1 MDNAA
6 AVAYINKIGG
16 THSHVLVNLAIALW
30 EWSAQHLP
38 GKLNIRADRE
48 SRILTDSSDWKLN
61 PNLFQAILRTWGPLE
76 IDLFASRLTFQLP
89 RFASWKPDPL
99 AIQTDAFTMNWQ
111 KIRGYAF
118 PPFALIG
125 RCLQQVMSQKVEQL
139 ILISPV
145 WPAQPWYPL
154 LLQLCIDLPILLP
167 LSADLLMKDN
177 QPHPL
182 NNLQL
187 AGSKQHIFQQ
197 KLERFCWQR
206 GDETPP
212 APTPQLGVSGLAGVV
227 NARSI
232 PTQYL

>member
-6 AVAYINKIGG
+6 AVAYIKKIGG
-16 THSHVLVNLAIALW
+16 THSHVLANLAIALW
-30 EWSAQHLP
+30 EWCLENQLIVSAQHLP
-38 GKLNIRADRE
+38 GKLNIGADSE
-48 SRILTDSSDWKLN
+48 SRVLTDSSDWKLN
-61 PNLFQAILRTWGPLE
+61 SNLFQAILRTWGSLE

-89 RFASWKPDPL
+89 RFASWKPHPR

-154 LLQLCIDLPILLP
+154 LLQLCIELPILLS

-187 AGSKQHIFQQ
+187 AGWKLSANVSKQQMFQQ

-206 GDETPP
+206 GDETPLECP
-212 APTPQLGVSGLAGVV
+212 GPSLE
-227 NARSI
+227 R
-232 PTQYL
+232 